1 MRDGG
6 TEKPGVGGP
15 AVKVGVVDIGTN
27 SVRLLVTDGDIEHG
41 RWVEVTGLG
50 QGVDETGQLDSRRMD
65 VTLRVLRR
73 FGETLDEHQVERR
86 LAIATS
92 ASRDASN
99 RDVFFDMA
107 ENALGVRPTLISG
120 EMEARYAF
128 RGAVTEDLEG
138 PIVVS
143 DIGGGSTEFVTET
156 MAVSIDIGSVRLTE
170 RALTRRPA
178 DPEQMR
184 RARRIVADLFEA
196 VSVGP
201 VGTLVGVA
209 GTWTSLSAIGQ
220 HLPTYDPL
228 RVHGHIM
235 SRQELDG
242 VVGMLATSTIAE
254 TAAIPSLD
262 PRRAPVILAG
272 GVVAAGVMERLGAD
286 RVLVSEADSLDG
298 AAAELLAIP

>member
-1 MRDGG
+1 MRGGG
-6 TEKPGVGGP
+6 TEKPGVGGH

-50 QGVDETGQLDSRRMD
+50 QGVDETGQLDSHRMD

-99 RDVFFDMA
+99 REVFFDMA

-184 RARRIVADLFEA
+184 RARHIVADLFEA

-201 VGTLVGVA
+201 VETLVGVA

-220 HLPTYDPL
+220 HLPAYDPL

-242 VVGMLATSTIAE
+242 VVGMLATKTIAE

-272 GVVAAGVMERLGAD
+272 GVVATGVMERLGAG

-298 AAAELLAIP
+298 AAAVLLAIP